1 AYEILNGPS
10 GAGLNDFFAPEIN
23 SIPVPLPQL
32 PGCHPPPD
40 QTAVTPDD
48 DWTTS
53 FENIKCYDAL
63 KVASVL
69 QQIAGRTHDGASAAP
84 VPTVLG
90 MNFQAVS
97 VGQKLNEHQSDAGGY
112 LDSIGTP
119 GVHLL
124 GEIKFVDA
132 AIGQMVAAL
141 KKRGLVESTLIVIS
155 AKHGQSPIDPK
166 RLLRITAD
174 NAADI
179 APSRL
184 LMPTDGRPGQPLF

>member
-1 AYEILNGPS
+1 LS
-10 GAGLNDFFAPEIN
+10 Q
-23 SIPVPLPQL
+23 V
-32 PGCHPPPD
+32 PGCNPLPD

-69 QQIAGRTHDGASAAP
+69 HQISGRAHDGASAAP
-84 VPTVLG
+84 VPTVFG
-90 MNFQAVS
+90 MNFQSVS
-97 VGQKLNEHQSDAGGY
+97 VGQKLNEHRTDPGGY
-112 LDSIGTP
+112 LDSLGTP
-119 GVHLL
+119 GAHLL
-124 GEIKFVDA
+124 GEIKFVDK
-132 AIGQMVAAL
+132 AIGQMVDAL
-141 KKRGLVESTLIVIS
+141 RQRGLLESTLIIVS

-179 APSRL
+179 APSDL
-184 LMPTDGRPGQPLF
+184 LS